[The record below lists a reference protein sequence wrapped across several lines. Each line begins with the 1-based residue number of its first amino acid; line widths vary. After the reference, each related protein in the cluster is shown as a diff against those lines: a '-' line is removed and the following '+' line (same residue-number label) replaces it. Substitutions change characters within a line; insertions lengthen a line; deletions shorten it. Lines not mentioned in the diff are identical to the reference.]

1 MSKLELQK
9 EQLHHKIDAINDE
22 RLLQKIID
30 MVNEE
35 DIVWQRVE
43 KGRQEL
49 ADGKIISHEE
59 AKKRTEEW
67 LKEKK

>member
-35 DIVWQRVE
+35 DVVWQRIE
-43 KGRQEL
+43 KGRKEF
-49 ADGKIISHEE
+49 AEGKTISHDE
-59 AKKRTEEW
+59 AKIRTEEW
-67 LKEKK
+67 LKGKK